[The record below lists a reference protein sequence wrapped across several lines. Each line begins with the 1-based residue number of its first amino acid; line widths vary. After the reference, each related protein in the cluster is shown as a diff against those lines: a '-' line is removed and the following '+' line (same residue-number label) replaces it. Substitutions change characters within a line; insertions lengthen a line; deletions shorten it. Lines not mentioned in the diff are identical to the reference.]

1 MCQIKNVLCK
11 ANDEEGRCTKCY
23 NGYILY
29 RNNCTPLSQLADIAL
44 YYAECCPE
52 KLEKL
57 RR

>member
-1 MCQIKNVLCK
+1 MLCK

-29 RNNCTPLSQLADIAL
+29 RNNCIPLSQLADIAL